1 MQGNEYQK
9 LAMRTNDKM
18 AHHRLSTE
26 LTGKLP
32 LSPLAE
38 SNAKCSNINDIA
50 GLLNGVLGL
59 TGEAGEVSDLVKKGI
74 FHEKGIDINHLKK
87 ECGDVMW
94 YVAMICDASGFTL
107 DDVMQT
113 NKEKLESRYPE
124 GFDTWRA
131 NHKQEGDI

>member
-74 FHEKGIDINHLKK
+74 FHEKRHRL
-87 ECGDVMW
+87 
-94 YVAMICDASGFTL
+94 
-107 DDVMQT
+107 
-113 NKEKLESRYPE
+113 
-124 GFDTWRA
+124 RA
-131 NHKQEGDI
+131 PQERVRRCNVVRCYDLRSLRIQS